1 MVKSLLGADFI
12 IPLNE
17 AAFGRGGVDARTV
30 D

>member
-1 MVKSLLGADFI
+1 MVKILLGADFI
-12 IPLNE
+12 IPRSE